1 MHSLFDLPS
10 IRLSVTPECSRLDVL
25 ICRPITVVTLFASL
39 AGCAGPETA
48 AKSGGTAVYSANGT
62 SGFSTENIMKIH
74 QGMGSNKILEMFGT
88 PKNVSQSVCGSGVG
102 KPWTCTTW
110 EYEEFPYGRAR
121 FTFSGN
127 SNSLILNDFSVH
139 K

>member
-1 MHSLFDLPS
+1 MLSLFDLPS

-25 ICRPITVVTLFASL
+25 ICKPIIVVTLFASL

-62 SGFSTENIMKIH
+62 SGLTTENIMKIH

-102 KPWTCTTW
+102 KPWPCTTW
-110 EYEEFPYGRAR
+110 EYEEFPSVRAR
-121 FTFSGN
+121 FTFSG
-127 SNSLILNDFSVH
+127 SSGSLILNDFSIH
-139 K
+139 R